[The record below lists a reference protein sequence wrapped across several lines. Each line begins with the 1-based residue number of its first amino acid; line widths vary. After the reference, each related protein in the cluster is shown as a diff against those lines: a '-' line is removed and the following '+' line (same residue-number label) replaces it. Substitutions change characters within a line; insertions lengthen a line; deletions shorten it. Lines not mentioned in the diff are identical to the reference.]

1 MKMNSQF
8 FSISSIV
15 YIMILILFINK
26 FDFLLFPYALLIS
39 SIFAAVYSEYLFRKL
54 LKV

>member
-1 MKMNSQF
+1 MLGKLLENRVEMNNH
-8 FSISSIV
+8 
-15 YIMILILFINK
+15 NK